1 MQPNFSLVFFTTLAG
16 MAQGLIF
23 FIATLKLTSN
33 ALPNDF
39 LGFLALPIGILLLG
53 LSLIAS
59 FFISATLK
67 GRGVPPI
74 CGERRGFRVK

>member
-23 FIATLKLTSN
+23 FIATLKLIGN

-39 LGFLALPIGILLLG
+39 LGFLALPFGIVLLG

-59 FFISATLK
+59 FFHL
-67 GRGVPPI
+67 GHPEERGVPLI